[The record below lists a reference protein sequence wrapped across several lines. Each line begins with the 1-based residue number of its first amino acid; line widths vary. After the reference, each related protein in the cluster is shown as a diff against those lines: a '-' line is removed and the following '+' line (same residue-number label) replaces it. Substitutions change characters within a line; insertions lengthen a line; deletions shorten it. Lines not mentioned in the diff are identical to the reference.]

1 MGGHPPRG
9 ICGALAAR
17 GGRRGFRPSRLARR
31 WQRADVEE
39 YPRRMGEIVKVD
51 CKLTGLSGNEI
62 YCMRLKGLTPSGVVI
77 GNSIQSMGLLGGV
90 RSAFRGIVGGEIPD
104 VTRMIHEGGE
114 AAFVRMRAEADR
126 EQVHGVVGVSS
137 ELRNLSGNSEFLFV
151 GSGVSGAQGTALF
164 TSSGDAQELYCHMDA
179 GYEPREFVFGNI
191 AYSVGAV
198 GGIAGTL
205 KTLVRGEI
213 KEFSDVFNETRHH
226 ALERLV
232 AHARAVRANAVVGVR
247 TNVLHFAGFHEMYMA
262 GTAAFHP
269 ALPPEFQS
277 APVTSDL
284 TGEEL
289 WGMTQLGYM
298 PIKLLISTSV
308 YSLGAIGGIKAAFRS
323 FVKGEIGDLTTLIYD
338 AREHVFDRLKS
349 EAAAVGAE
357 EVVGIKTYII
367 ELGSSLV
374 EIFAV
379 GTAIRKQ
386 SGMTV
391 KTQTLP
397 AQAIIRDRDTWLS
410 GSGGFDVTSIRAGG

>member
-1 MGGHPPRG
+1 M
-9 ICGALAAR
+9 A
-17 GGRRGFRPSRLARR
+17 
-31 WQRADVEE
+31 
-39 YPRRMGEIVKVD
+39 VD
-51 CKLTGLSGNEI
+51 SKLTGLSGNEI
-62 YCMRLKGLTPSGVVI
+62 YCMRLQGLTPSGVLI
-77 GNSIQSMGLLGGV
+77 GNSIQSMGFLGGV

-104 VTRMIHEGGE
+104 VTNMIHEGRE
-114 AAFVRMRAEADR
+114 AAFDRMRTEANR
-126 EQVHGVVGVSS
+126 EQVHGVVGVTS
-137 ELRNLSGNSEFLFV
+137 ELRSLAGNSEFLFV
-151 GSGVSGAQGTALF
+151 GSGVTRAQGSALF
-164 TSSGDAQELYCHMDA
+164 TSAGDAQELYCHMDA
-179 GYEPREFVFGNI
+179 GYDPREFVFGNI

-213 KEFSDVFNETRHH
+213 KEFSDVFNATRHH

-232 AHARAVRANAVVGVR
+232 AHAKAVRANAVVGVR
-247 TNVLHFAGFHEMYMA
+247 TNVLHFAGFHEMYMS

-269 ALPPEFQS
+269 QLPAQTQN

-289 WGMTQLGYM
+289 WGMAQLGYM
-298 PIKLLISTSV
+298 PLKLLISTSV

-338 AREHVFDRLKS
+338 AREQVFDRVKS
-349 EAAAVGAE
+349 EAAALGAE

-379 GTAIRKQ
+379 GTAVRKLT
-386 SGMTV
+386 GMGV

-397 AQAIIRDRDTWLS
+397 AQAIIRDKDTWLS
-410 GSGGFDVTSIRAGG
+410 GSGGFDLTAIRAGG

>member
-1 MGGHPPRG
+1 M
-9 ICGALAAR
+9 
-17 GGRRGFRPSRLARR
+17 
-31 WQRADVEE
+31 RA
-39 YPRRMGEIVKVD
+39 D

-62 YCMRLKGLTPSGVVI
+62 YCMRLKGLIPSGVVI
-77 GNSIQSMGLLGGV
+77 GNSIQSMGFLGGV

-104 VTRMIHEGGE
+104 VTSMIHEGRE

-126 EQVHGVVGVSS
+126 EQVHGVVGVNS

-151 GSGVSGAQGTALF
+151 GSGVTGAQGTAMF
-164 TSSGDAQELYCHMDA
+164 TSAGDAQELYCHMDA
-179 GYEPREFVFGNI
+179 GYEPKEFVFGNI

-226 ALERLV
+226 ALDRLV
-232 AHARAVRANAVVGVR
+232 THAKSVRANAVVGVR
-247 TNVLHFAGFHEMYMA
+247 TNVLHFAGFHEMFMA
-262 GTAAFHP
+262 GTAAYHP
-269 ALPPEFQS
+269 QLPPEFQS

-338 AREHVFDRLKS
+338 AREHVFDRMKR

-379 GTAIRKQ
+379 GTAVRRLP
-386 SGMTV
+386 GLGV

-397 AQAIIRDRDTWLS
+397 AQAIIRDKDTWLS

>member
-1 MGGHPPRG
+1 MGT
-9 ICGALAAR
+9 
-17 GGRRGFRPSRLARR
+17 
-31 WQRADVEE
+31 
-39 YPRRMGEIVKVD
+39 D
-51 CKLTGLSGNEI
+51 CKLSGLSGNEI

-77 GNSIQSMGLLGGV
+77 GNSIQSMGFLGGV

-104 VTRMIHEGGE
+104 VTNMIHEGRQ
-114 AAFVRMRAEADR
+114 AAFVRMRAEANR
-126 EQVHGVVGVSS
+126 AQVHGVVGVSS
-137 ELRNLSGNSEFLFV
+137 ELRSLSGNSEFLFV
-151 GSGVSGAQGTALF
+151 GSGVIAAQGTTLF
-164 TSSGDAQELYCHMDA
+164 TSAGDAQELYCHMDA
-179 GYEPREFVFGNI
+179 GYEPRDFVFGNI

-226 ALERLV
+226 ALERLTM
-232 AHARAVRANAVVGVR
+232 HAKAVGANAVVGVR

-262 GTAAFHP
+262 GTAAYHP
-269 ALPPEFQS
+269 QLPAQCKS

-338 AREHVFDRLKS
+338 AREHVFERLKG
-349 EAAAVGAE
+349 EAVALGAE

-379 GTAIRKQ
+379 GTAIKKLP
-386 SGMTV
+386 GMGV
-391 KTQTLP
+391 KTEMLP
-397 AQAIIRDRDTWLS
+397 AQAIIRDKDTWLS

>member
-1 MGGHPPRG
+1 MV
-9 ICGALAAR
+9 L
-17 GGRRGFRPSRLARR
+17 
-31 WQRADVEE
+31 E
-39 YPRRMGEIVKVD
+39 

-62 YCMRLKGLTPSGVVI
+62 YCMRLKGLTPGGVVI
-77 GNSIQSMGLLGGV
+77 GNSIQSMGFLGGV

-104 VTRMIHEGGE
+104 VTSMIHEGRQ

-126 EQVHGVVGVSS
+126 EHVHGVVGVSS
-137 ELRNLSGNSEFLFV
+137 ELRNLRGNSEFLFV
-151 GSGVSGAQGTALF
+151 GSGVTGGPGTQLF
-164 TSSGDAQELYCHMDA
+164 TSAGDAQELYCHMDA

-232 AHARAVRANAVVGVR
+232 SHARAVGANAVVGVR
-247 TNVLHFAGFHEMYMA
+247 TNVLHFAGFHEMFMA
-262 GTAAFHP
+262 GTAASHAGLP
-269 ALPPEFQS
+269 AQFQS

-289 WGMTQLGYM
+289 WAMTQLGYM
-298 PIKLLISTSV
+298 PLKLLISTSV

-349 EAAAVGAE
+349 EATALGAE

-367 ELGSSLV
+367 ELGSSLI

-379 GTAIRKQ
+379 GTAVRRQ
-386 SGMTV
+386 SGMQV
-391 KTQTLP
+391 KTQNLP
-397 AQAIIRDRDTWLS
+397 AQAIIRDKDTWVS
-410 GSGGFDVTSIRAGG
+410 GSGGFDLASIRAGG

>member
-1 MGGHPPRG
+1 
-9 ICGALAAR
+9 L
-17 GGRRGFRPSRLARR
+17 PS
-31 WQRADVEE
+31 E
-39 YPRRMGEIVKVD
+39 

-62 YCMRLKGLTPSGVVI
+62 YCMRLKGLTPTGVVI

-104 VTRMIHEGGE
+104 VTGMIHAGRE
-114 AAFVRMRAEADR
+114 AALQRMKAEAQR
-126 EQVHGVVGVSS
+126 EQVHGVVGVTS
-137 ELRNLSGNSEFLFV
+137 ELRALGGNSEFLFV
-151 GSGVSGAQGTALF
+151 GSGVRADSATRSF
-164 TSSGDAQELYCHMDA
+164 TSAGDAQELYCHMDA

-226 ALERLV
+226 ALDRVL
-232 AHARAVRANAVVGVR
+232 AHAKAVGANAVVGVR
-247 TNVLHFAGFHEMYMA
+247 TNVLHFAGFHEMYMS
-262 GTAAFHP
+262 GTAALH
-269 ALPPEFQS
+269 ASLPPQTQAS
-277 APVTSDL
+277 PVTSDL

-308 YSLGAIGGIKAAFRS
+308 YSLGAIGGIKAAFQSLVR
-323 FVKGEIGDLTTLIYD
+323 GELGDLTTLIYD
-338 AREHVFDRLKS
+338 AREQVFDRINR
-349 EAAAVGAE
+349 EAAALGAE
-357 EVVGIKTYII
+357 EVVGIKTYIV

-379 GTAIRKQ
+379 GTAVAKLA
-386 SGMTV
+386 GMDV
-391 KTQTLP
+391 KTPTLP
-397 AQAIIRDRDTWLS
+397 AQAIIRDKDTWLN
-410 GSGGFDVTSIRAGG
+410 GPGGFEIQTLRAGG

>member
-1 MGGHPPRG
+1 M
-9 ICGALAAR
+9 
-17 GGRRGFRPSRLARR
+17 
-31 WQRADVEE
+31 
-39 YPRRMGEIVKVD
+39 KVD

-104 VTRMIHEGGE
+104 VTNMIHEGRE

-126 EQVHGVVGVSS
+126 EQVHGVVGVNS
-137 ELRNLSGNSEFLFV
+137 ELRSLSGNSEFLFV
-151 GSGVSGAQGTALF
+151 GSGVTGAQGTALF
-164 TSSGDAQELYCHMDA
+164 TSAGDAQELYCHMDA

-226 ALERLV
+226 ALDRLV
-232 AHARAVRANAVVGVR
+232 AHAKAVRANAVVGVR

-386 SGMTV
+386 PGMTV
-391 KTQTLP
+391 KTPALP
-397 AQAIIRDRDTWLS
+397 AQAIIRDKDTWLS
-410 GSGGFDVTSIRAGG
+410 GSGGFDLTSIRAGG

>member
-1 MGGHPPRG
+1 M
-9 ICGALAAR
+9 
-17 GGRRGFRPSRLARR
+17 
-31 WQRADVEE
+31 RA
-39 YPRRMGEIVKVD
+39 D

-77 GNSIQSMGLLGGV
+77 GNSIQSMGFLGGV

-104 VTRMIHEGGE
+104 VTSMIHEGRE

-126 EQVHGVVGVSS
+126 EQVHGVVGVNS

-151 GSGVSGAQGTALF
+151 GSGVTGAPGTAMF
-164 TSSGDAQELYCHMDA
+164 TSAGDAQELYCHMDA
-179 GYEPREFVFGNI
+179 GYEPRDFVFGNI

-232 AHARAVRANAVVGVR
+232 KHAKAVRANAVVGVR
-247 TNVLHFAGFHEMYMA
+247 TSVLHFAGFHEMFMA
-262 GTAAFHP
+262 GTAAYHP
-269 ALPPEFQS
+269 QLPPEFQS

-338 AREHVFDRLKS
+338 AREHVFDRMKR

-379 GTAIRKQ
+379 GTAVRQ
-386 SGMTV
+386 LPGMGV

-397 AQAIIRDRDTWLS
+397 AQAIIRDKDTWLS

>member
-1 MGGHPPRG
+1 MQNAP
-9 ICGALAAR
+9 
-17 GGRRGFRPSRLARR
+17 
-31 WQRADVEE
+31 
-39 YPRRMGEIVKVD
+39 
-51 CKLTGLSGNEI
+51 KLTGLSGNEI
-62 YCMRLKGLTPSGVVI
+62 YCMRLKGFTPSGVVI

-104 VTRMIHEGGE
+104 VTQMIHEGR
-114 AAFVRMRAEADR
+114 AAAYTRMREEADR
-126 EQVHGVVGVSS
+126 EQVHGVVGVNS

-151 GSGVSGAQGTALF
+151 GSGVSGGPGTARF
-164 TSSGDAQELYCHMDA
+164 TSAGDAQELYCHMDC
-179 GYEPREFVFGNI
+179 GYEPKELVFGNI

-226 ALERLV
+226 ALDRLV
-232 AHARAVRANAVVGVR
+232 THAKAVGANAVVGVR

-262 GTAAFHP
+262 GTAAFH
-269 ALPPEFQS
+269 ALLPPAMLT

-308 YSLGAIGGIKAAFRS
+308 YSLGAIGGIKAAFQSLVR
-323 FVKGEIGDLTTLIYD
+323 GELGDLTTLIYE
-338 AREHVFDRLKS
+338 AREHVFDRLKND
-349 EAAAVGAE
+349 AAAVDAE
-357 EVVGIKTYII
+357 EVVGIKTYIV

-379 GTAIRKQ
+379 GTAVAKLA
-386 SGMTV
+386 GMDV
-391 KTQTLP
+391 KTPALP
-397 AQAIIRDRDTWLS
+397 AQAIIRDKDTWLK
-410 GSGGFDVTSIRAGG
+410 GPGGFAVQTLRAGG

>member
-1 MGGHPPRG
+1 
-9 ICGALAAR
+9 
-17 GGRRGFRPSRLARR
+17 
-31 WQRADVEE
+31 
-39 YPRRMGEIVKVD
+39 
-51 CKLTGLSGNEI
+51 
-62 YCMRLKGLTPSGVVI
+62 
-77 GNSIQSMGLLGGV
+77 V

-104 VTRMIHEGGE
+104 VTNMIHAGRE
-114 AAFVRMRAEADR
+114 AAFERMRAEANR
-126 EQVHGVVGVSS
+126 EQVHGVVGVTS
-137 ELRNLSGNSEFLFV
+137 ELRSLAGNSEFLFV
-151 GSGVSGAQGTALF
+151 GSGVTGAQGTALF
-164 TSSGDAQELYCHMDA
+164 TSAGDAQELYCHMDA
-179 GYEPREFVFGNI
+179 GFEPREFVFGNI

-247 TNVLHFAGFHEMYMA
+247 TTVLQFAGFHEMYMA

-269 ALPPEFQS
+269 QLPPQFQN

-289 WGMTQLGYM
+289 WGMAQLGYM

-338 AREHVFDRLKS
+338 AREHVFERLKS
-349 EAAAVGAE
+349 EAAAAGAE

-379 GTAIRKQ
+379 GTAVRKL
-386 SGMTV
+386 SGMGV

-397 AQAIIRDRDTWLS
+397 AQAIIRDKDTWLS
-410 GSGGFDVTSIRAGG
+410 GSGGFDLTSIRAGG

>member
-1 MGGHPPRG
+1 M
-9 ICGALAAR
+9 
-17 GGRRGFRPSRLARR
+17 
-31 WQRADVEE
+31 
-39 YPRRMGEIVKVD
+39 KVD

-77 GNSIQSMGLLGGV
+77 GNSIQSMGFLGGV

-104 VTRMIHEGGE
+104 VTNMIHEGRE

-126 EQVHGVVGVSS
+126 EQVHGVVGVNS
-137 ELRNLSGNSEFLFV
+137 ELRSLSGNSEFLFV
-151 GSGVSGAQGTALF
+151 GSGVTGGPGTALF
-164 TSSGDAQELYCHMDA
+164 TSAGDAQELYCHMDA

-226 ALERLV
+226 ALDRLV
-232 AHARAVRANAVVGVR
+232 AHAKAVRANAVVGVR

-289 WGMTQLGYM
+289 WGMTELGYM

-349 EAAAVGAE
+349 EAEAVGAE

-386 SGMTV
+386 PGMTV
-391 KTQTLP
+391 KTQALP
-397 AQAIIRDRDTWLS
+397 AQAIIRDKDTWLS
-410 GSGGFDVTSIRAGG
+410 GSGGFDLTSIRAGA

>member
-1 MGGHPPRG
+1 MAVE
-9 ICGALAAR
+9 C
-17 GGRRGFRPSRLARR
+17 RLS
-31 WQRADVEE
+31 
-39 YPRRMGEIVKVD
+39 
-51 CKLTGLSGNEI
+51 GLSGNEI

-77 GNSIQSMGLLGGV
+77 GNSIQSMGFLGGV

-104 VTRMIHEGGE
+104 VTQMIHEGRE
-114 AAFVRMRAEADR
+114 AAFVRMRAEANR

-137 ELRNLSGNSEFLFV
+137 ELRSLSGNSEFLFV
-151 GSGVSGAQGTALF
+151 GSGVIGAQGTALF
-164 TSSGDAQELYCHMDA
+164 TSAGDAQELYCHMDA
-179 GYEPREFVFGNI
+179 GYEPKEFVFGNI

-226 ALERLV
+226 ALERLT
-232 AHARAVRANAVVGVR
+232 AHAKAVGANAVVGVR

-269 ALPPEFQS
+269 LLPAEFRS
-277 APVTSDL
+277 APITSDL

-289 WGMTQLGYM
+289 WGMAQLGYM
-298 PIKLLISTSV
+298 PVKLLISTSV

-338 AREHVFDRLKS
+338 AREHVFERLKS
-349 EAAAVGAE
+349 EARALGAE

-379 GTAIRKQ
+379 GTAVRKL
-386 SGMTV
+386 SGMGV
-391 KTQTLP
+391 KTQVLP
-397 AQAIIRDRDTWLS
+397 AQAIIRDKDTWLS
-410 GSGGFDVTSIRAGG
+410 GPGGFDVTSIRAGG

>member
-1 MGGHPPRG
+1 MT
-9 ICGALAAR
+9 
-17 GGRRGFRPSRLARR
+17 
-31 WQRADVEE
+31 
-39 YPRRMGEIVKVD
+39 VD
-51 CKLTGLSGNEI
+51 CKLSGLSGNEI
-62 YCMRLKGLTPSGVVI
+62 YCMRLKGLVPSGVVI
-77 GNSIQSMGLLGGV
+77 GNSIQSMGFLGGV

-104 VTRMIHEGGE
+104 VTSMIHEGRQ
-114 AAFVRMRAEADR
+114 AAFIRMRAEADR

-151 GSGVSGAQGTALF
+151 GSGVTGGEGTALF
-164 TSSGDAQELYCHMDA
+164 TSAGDAQELYCHMDA

-205 KTLVRGEI
+205 KTLIRGEI

-232 AHARAVRANAVVGVR
+232 NHAKTVRANAVVGVR

-269 ALPPEFQS
+269 ALPPQCQAS
-277 APVTSDL
+277 PVSSDL

-289 WGMTQLGYM
+289 WGMAQLGYM

-338 AREHVFDRLKS
+338 AREHVFDRLKR

-379 GTAIRKQ
+379 GTAIRKLP
-386 SGMTV
+386 GMGV

-397 AQAIIRDRDTWLS
+397 AQAIIRDKDTWLS
-410 GSGGFDVTSIRAGG
+410 GSGGFDLASIRAGG

>member
-1 MGGHPPRG
+1 
-9 ICGALAAR
+9 
-17 GGRRGFRPSRLARR
+17 
-31 WQRADVEE
+31 
-39 YPRRMGEIVKVD
+39 MGERMKTD

-77 GNSIQSMGLLGGV
+77 GNSIQSMGFLGGV

-104 VTRMIHEGGE
+104 VTSMIHEGRQ

-126 EQVHGVVGVSS
+126 EQVHGVVGVNS

-164 TSSGDAQELYCHMDA
+164 TSAGDAQELYCHMDA

-226 ALERLV
+226 ALDRLV
-232 AHARAVRANAVVGVR
+232 SHARAVRANAVVGVR
-247 TNVLHFAGFHEMYMA
+247 TNVLHFAGFHEMFMA

-277 APVTSDL
+277 APVSSDL

-379 GTAIRKQ
+379 GTAVRKQ
-386 SGMTV
+386 PGMTV
-391 KTQTLP
+391 TTQTLP
-397 AQAIIRDRDTWLS
+397 AQAIIRDKDTWQS
-410 GSGGFDVTSIRAGG
+410 GSGGFDLTSIRAGG

>member
-1 MGGHPPRG
+1 MK
-9 ICGALAAR
+9 
-17 GGRRGFRPSRLARR
+17 
-31 WQRADVEE
+31 VE
-39 YPRRMGEIVKVD
+39 

-62 YCMRLKGLTPSGVVI
+62 YCMRLKGLIPSGVVI
-77 GNSIQSMGLLGGV
+77 GNSIQSMGFLGGV

-104 VTRMIHEGGE
+104 VTNMIHEGRE

-126 EQVHGVVGVSS
+126 EQVHGVVGVNS

-151 GSGVSGAQGTALF
+151 GSGVTGAQGTTLF
-164 TSSGDAQELYCHMDA
+164 TSAGDAQELYCHMDA

-226 ALERLV
+226 ALDRLV

-277 APVTSDL
+277 APATSDL

-386 SGMTV
+386 PGMTV

-397 AQAIIRDRDTWLS
+397 AQAIIRDKDTWLS
-410 GSGGFDVTSIRAGG
+410 GSGGFDLTSIRAGG

>member
-1 MGGHPPRG
+1 M
-9 ICGALAAR
+9 
-17 GGRRGFRPSRLARR
+17 
-31 WQRADVEE
+31 
-39 YPRRMGEIVKVD
+39 KVD

-77 GNSIQSMGLLGGV
+77 GNSIQSMGILGGV

-104 VTRMIHEGGE
+104 VTNMIHEGRE

-126 EQVHGVVGVSS
+126 EQVHGVVGVNS

-151 GSGVSGAQGTALF
+151 GSGVTGAQGTTLF

-397 AQAIIRDRDTWLS
+397 AQAIIRDKDTWLS

>member
-1 MGGHPPRG
+1 M
-9 ICGALAAR
+9 A
-17 GGRRGFRPSRLARR
+17 
-31 WQRADVEE
+31 
-39 YPRRMGEIVKVD
+39 VD

-62 YCMRLKGLTPSGVVI
+62 YCMRLKGLTPTGVVI

-104 VTRMIHEGGE
+104 VTGMIHAGRE
-114 AAFVRMRAEADR
+114 AAFQRMKVEAQR
-126 EQVHGVVGVSS
+126 EQVHGVVGVTS
-137 ELRNLSGNSEFLFV
+137 ELRALGGNSEFLFV
-151 GSGVSGAQGTALF
+151 GSGVRADSATRAF
-164 TSSGDAQELYCHMDA
+164 TSAGDAQELYCHLDA

-226 ALERLV
+226 ALDRLV

-269 ALPPEFQS
+269 ALPPEAQS

-298 PIKLLISTSV
+298 PIKLLISTSA

-323 FVKGEIGDLTTLIYD
+323 FVKGEIGDLTKLIYD
-338 AREHVFDRLKS
+338 AREHVFDRLKR
-349 EAAAVGAE
+349 EAAAIGAE

-379 GTAIRKQ
+379 GTAIRKLP
-386 SGMTV
+386 GMGG
-391 KTQTLP
+391 KTQKLP
-397 AQAIIRDRDTWLS
+397 RQEIIRDKDTWLS
-410 GSGGFDVTSIRAGG
+410 GSGGFDLTSIRAGG

>member
-1 MGGHPPRG
+1 M
-9 ICGALAAR
+9 A
-17 GGRRGFRPSRLARR
+17 
-31 WQRADVEE
+31 
-39 YPRRMGEIVKVD
+39 VD
-51 CKLTGLSGNEI
+51 SKLTGLSGNEI
-62 YCMRLKGLTPSGVVI
+62 YCMRLQGLTPSGVLI
-77 GNSIQSMGLLGGV
+77 GNSIQTMGFLGGV

-104 VTRMIHEGGE
+104 VTNMIHEGRE
-114 AAFVRMRAEADR
+114 AAFDRMRTEANR
-126 EQVHGVVGVSS
+126 EQVHGVVGVTS
-137 ELRNLSGNSEFLFV
+137 ELRSLAGNSEFLFV
-151 GSGVSGAQGTALF
+151 GSGVTRAQGSALF
-164 TSSGDAQELYCHMDA
+164 TSAGDAQELYCHMDA
-179 GYEPREFVFGNI
+179 GYDPREFVFGNI

-213 KEFSDVFNETRHH
+213 KEFSDVFNATRHH

-232 AHARAVRANAVVGVR
+232 AHAKAVRANAVVGVR
-247 TNVLHFAGFHEMYMA
+247 TNVLHFAGFHEMYMS

-269 ALPPEFQS
+269 QLPAQTQN

-289 WGMTQLGYM
+289 WGMAQLGYM
-298 PIKLLISTSV
+298 PLKLLISTSV

-338 AREHVFDRLKS
+338 AREQVFDRVKS
-349 EAAAVGAE
+349 EAAALGAE

-379 GTAIRKQ
+379 GTAVRKLT
-386 SGMTV
+386 GMGV

-397 AQAIIRDRDTWLS
+397 AQAIIRDKDTWLS
-410 GSGGFDVTSIRAGG
+410 GSGGFDLTAIRAGG